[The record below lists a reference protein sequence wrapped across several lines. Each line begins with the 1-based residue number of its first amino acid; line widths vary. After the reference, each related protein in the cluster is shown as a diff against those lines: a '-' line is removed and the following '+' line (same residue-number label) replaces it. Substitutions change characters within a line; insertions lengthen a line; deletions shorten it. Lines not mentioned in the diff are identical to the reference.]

1 MPASVNRMTTSQKP
15 GCSIKVR
22 GRPIAEQPREVLEVE
37 IARQREQIAALQ
49 ESIRLNH
56 LMWSRAM
63 NDGAMTSNPANY
75 HQEARK

>member
-1 MPASVNRMTTSQKP
+1 MPASVNKMTTISKSI
-15 GCSIKVR
+15 CSCKVR
-22 GRPIAEQPREVLEVE
+22 GRPIAEQPREVLEIE
-37 IARQREQIAALQ
+37 IMRQREQIAALQ

-63 NDGAMTSNPANY
+63 NEGAMTGNPASY